1 MLGCVIHGRGD
12 LRVEELAPPVAGPGE
27 VLVAVRYGGV
37 CGSDLHYWRHGGVGD
52 FRLTE
57 PMVPGHEV
65 VGTAVA
71 YGSPTAS
78 DPAAGTPVAVH
89 PATPCGV
96 CPECA
101 DGRRNVCRDT
111 RYLGSAARTPHVQ
124 GGFADLIVVPA
135 AQVRPLPEGLPPRR
149 AALAE
154 PLAVALHAVRR
165 AGPVAGRHVLVTGA
179 GPIGC
184 LVVAAAKA
192 AGAARV
198 TVTDLL
204 PTALGYARAAGADTV
219 VRADDPADA
228 GWPAEVEV
236 AVEASG
242 VAAGLDTCLR
252 LVRRGGVVV
261 QLGMLPPGQSP
272 FAGNLVVSR
281 EIELRGAFRFDT
293 EFDEALRLLAAEPA
307 FDALV
312 SAVVPVRDAESAF
325 ALAADRGR
333 SCKVLLDFG
342 DPTHRP
348 APSPSPFPGRGTET
362 DAGADAGG
370 AGAGRCAGSGP

>member
-1 MLGCVIHGRGD
+1 MLGCVIHGAGD
-12 LRVEELAPPVAGPGE
+12 LRVEELAVPVPGPGQA
-27 VLVAVRYGGV
+27 LVAVRYGGV

-52 FRLTE
+52 FRLRE
-57 PMVPGHEV
+57 PMLLGHEV
-65 VGTAVA
+65 VGTVVA
-71 YGSPTAS
+71 YGDGAS
-78 DPAAGTPVAVH
+78 GPVAGTAVAVH
-89 PATPCGV
+89 PATPCSA

-111 RYLGSAARTPHVQ
+111 RYLGSAARFPHVQ
-124 GGFADLIVVPA
+124 GGFAAQVTVPA
-135 AQVRPLPEGLPPRR
+135 GQLRPLPAGLDLRR

-154 PLAVALHAVRR
+154 PLSVALHAVRR
-165 AGPVAGRHVLVTGA
+165 AGEMAGRHVLVTGA

-204 PTALGYARAAGADTV
+204 PTALEYARIAGADSL
-219 VRADDPADA
+219 VRADDPDAA
-228 GWPAEVEV
+228 GWPCEVDV
-236 AVEASG
+236 AIEASG
-242 VAAGLDTCLR
+242 VAAGLETCLR

-261 QLGMLPPGQSP
+261 QLGMLPPGRTP

-293 EFDEALRLLAAEPA
+293 EFDAALELLAAEA
-307 FDALV
+307 SFDGLV
-312 SAVVPVRDAESAF
+312 SAVVPVRDAEAAF
-325 ALAADRGR
+325 TLAADRSQ

-342 DPTHRP
+342 D
-348 APSPSPFPGRGTET
+348 
-362 DAGADAGG
+362 
-370 AGAGRCAGSGP
+370 

>member
-1 MLGCVIHGRGD
+1 MRAVVIHGQGD
-12 LRVEELAPPVAGPGE
+12 LRVEDLPVPVPGPGQA
-27 VLVAVRYGGV
+27 LVAVRYGGV

-52 FRLTE
+52 FRLKE
-57 PMVPGHEV
+57 PMVLGHEV
-65 VGTAVA
+65 VGTVVS
-71 YGSPTAS
+71 YGPGATGPRPGTA
-78 DPAAGTPVAVH
+78 VAVH
-89 PATPCGV
+89 PATPCGA

-101 DGRRNVCRDT
+101 GGRRNICRDT
-111 RYLGSAARTPHVQ
+111 RYLGSAARFPHVQ
-124 GGFADLIVVPA
+124 GAFAARVTVPA
-135 AQVRPLPEGLPPRR
+135 EQLRPLPAGLAPRR

-154 PLAVALHAVRR
+154 PLSVALHALRR
-165 AGPVAGRHVLVTGA
+165 AGEVAGRHVLVTGA

-204 PTALGYARAAGADTV
+204 PRALRYASAVGADTV
-219 VRADDPADA
+219 VRADDPDDD
-228 GWPAEVEV
+228 GWPPEVDV

-261 QLGMLPPGQSP
+261 QLGMLPPGRSP

-281 EIELRGAFRFDT
+281 ELELRGAFRFDT
-293 EFDEALRLLAAEPA
+293 EFDEALRLLAVEPA
-307 FDALV
+307 FDALL
-312 SAVVPVRDAESAF
+312 SAVVPVGDAESAF
-325 ALAADRGR
+325 VLAADRDR

-342 DPTHRP
+342 D
-348 APSPSPFPGRGTET
+348 
-362 DAGADAGG
+362 
-370 AGAGRCAGSGP
+370 

>member
-1 MLGCVIHGRGD
+1 MTVGCVIHGQGD
-12 LRVEELAPPVAGPGE
+12 LRVEELAAPAPGPGQA
-27 VLVAVRYGGV
+27 LVAVRYGGV

-52 FRLTE
+52 FRLRE
-57 PMVPGHEV
+57 PMVLGHEV
-65 VGTAVA
+65 VGTVLS
-71 YGSPTAS
+71 YGAGASGPVPGTA
-78 DPAAGTPVAVH
+78 VAVH

-96 CPECA
+96 CPECS

-111 RYLGSAARTPHVQ
+111 RYLGSAARFPHVQ
-124 GGFADLIVVPA
+124 GGFAAQVVVPA
-135 AQVRPLPEGLPPRR
+135 EQLRALPKGLGLRR

-154 PLAVALHAVRR
+154 PLSVALHAVRR
-165 AGPVAGRHVLVTGA
+165 AGEVAGKHALVTGA

-204 PTALGYARAAGADTV
+204 PEALRYAGAAGADTV
-219 VRADDPADA
+219 VRADDPEDA
-228 GWPAEVEV
+228 GWPSEVDV

-261 QLGMLPPGQSP
+261 QLGMLPPGRSA
-272 FAGNLVVSR
+272 FSGNLVVSR
-281 EIELRGAFRFDT
+281 EIELRGAFRFDG
-293 EFDEALRLLAAEPA
+293 EFDAALRLLAAESS
-307 FDALV
+307 FDGLV
-312 SAVVPVRDAESAF
+312 SAVVPVREAESAF
-325 ALAADRGR
+325 ALAADRNV

-342 DPTHRP
+342 D
-348 APSPSPFPGRGTET
+348 
-362 DAGADAGG
+362 
-370 AGAGRCAGSGP
+370 

>member
-1 MLGCVIHGRGD
+1 MLGCVIHGQGD
-12 LRVEELAPPVAGPGE
+12 LRVEELASPSPGPGQ

-52 FRLTE
+52 FRLKE
-57 PMVPGHEV
+57 PMVLGHEV
-65 VGTAVA
+65 VGTVVA
-71 YGSPTAS
+71 GAL
-78 DPAAGTPVAVH
+78 AGTAVAVH

-96 CPECA
+96 CPECR

-111 RYLGSAARTPHVQ
+111 RYLGSAARMPHVQ
-124 GGFADLIVVPA
+124 GGFAAEIVVPDE
-135 AQVRPLPEGLPPRR
+135 QVRPLPEGLELRR

-192 AGAARV
+192 AGAAQV

-204 PTALGYARAAGADTV
+204 PTALGHARTVGANTV
-219 VRADDPADA
+219 VRADDPADP
-228 GWPAEVEV
+228 GWPAEVDV

-293 EFDEALRLLAAEPA
+293 EFDDALALLATEDA
-307 FDALV
+307 FDGLV
-312 SAVVPVRDAESAF
+312 SAVVPLREAESAF

-342 DPTHRP
+342 
-348 APSPSPFPGRGTET
+348 PS
-362 DAGADAGG
+362 
-370 AGAGRCAGSGP
+370 

>member
-1 MLGCVIHGRGD
+1 MLGCVIHGQGD
-12 LRVEELAPPVAGPGE
+12 LRVEDLPVPVPGPGQA
-27 VLVAVRYGGV
+27 LVAVRYGGV

-52 FRLTE
+52 FRLKE
-57 PMVPGHEV
+57 AMVLGHEV
-65 VGTAVA
+65 VGTVVA
-71 YGSPTAS
+71 YGAGASGPSVGTA
-78 DPAAGTPVAVH
+78 VAVH
-89 PATPCGV
+89 PATACTV

-101 DGRRNVCRDT
+101 DDRRNVCRDT
-111 RYLGSAARTPHVQ
+111 RYLGSAARFPHVQ
-124 GGFADLIVVPA
+124 GGFAAQVAVPA
-135 AQVRPLPEGLPPRR
+135 DQLRPLPTGLDLRR

-154 PLAVALHAVRR
+154 PLSVALHAVRR
-165 AGPVAGRHVLVTGA
+165 AGAVAGRHVLVTGA

-204 PTALGYARAAGADTV
+204 PAALGYAGIAGADAV
-219 VRADDPADA
+219 VRADDPDDA
-228 GWPAEVEV
+228 GWPSEVDV
-236 AVEASG
+236 AIEASG

-293 EFDEALRLLAAEPA
+293 EFDAALELLAAEA
-307 FDALV
+307 SFDGLV
-312 SAVVPVRDAESAF
+312 SAVVPVREAESAF
-325 ALAADRGR
+325 ALAADRSR

-342 DPTHRP
+342 
-348 APSPSPFPGRGTET
+348 S
-362 DAGADAGG
+362 
-370 AGAGRCAGSGP
+370 

>member
-1 MLGCVIHGRGD
+1 MLGCVIHGQDD
-12 LRVEELAPPVAGPGE
+12 LRVEELASPTPGPGQ

-52 FRLTE
+52 FRLRE
-57 PMVPGHEV
+57 PMVLGHEV
-65 VGTAVA
+65 VGTAVT
-71 YGSPTAS
+71 GPL
-78 DPAAGTPVAVH
+78 AGQAVAVH

-111 RYLGSAARTPHVQ
+111 RYLGSAARLPHVQ
-124 GGFADLIVVPA
+124 GGFAAEIVVPA
-135 AQVRPLPEGLPPRR
+135 EQIRLLPDGLEQRR

-154 PLAVALHAVRR
+154 PLSVALHAVRR

-192 AGAARV
+192 AGAAHV

-204 PTALGYARAAGADTV
+204 PTALAYARAAGADTV
-219 VRADDPADA
+219 VRADDPADP
-228 GWPAEVEV
+228 GWPGEVDV

-242 VAAGLDTCLR
+242 VAAGLEACLR
-252 LVRRGGVVV
+252 RVRRGGVVV

-293 EFDEALRLLAAEPA
+293 EFDDALALLARPSTGDA

-312 SAVVPVRDAESAF
+312 SAVVPVREAESAF
-325 ALAADRGR
+325 ALAADRGK

-342 DPTHRP
+342 V
-348 APSPSPFPGRGTET
+348 G
-362 DAGADAGG
+362 
-370 AGAGRCAGSGP
+370 

>member
-1 MLGCVIHGRGD
+1 MLGCVIHGQGD
-12 LRVEELAPPVAGPGE
+12 LRVDELPVPSPGPGQA
-27 VLVAVRYGGV
+27 LVAVRYGGV

-52 FRLTE
+52 FRLRE
-57 PMVPGHEV
+57 PMVLGHEV
-65 VGTAVA
+65 VGTVVS
-71 YGSPTAS
+71 YGAGASGPAPGTA
-78 DPAAGTPVAVH
+78 VAVH
-89 PATPCGV
+89 PATPCGL

-101 DGRRNVCRDT
+101 DGRANVCRDT

-124 GGFADLIVVPA
+124 GGFAAHIVVPA
-135 AQVRPLPEGLPPRR
+135 GQLRAVPAGLDLGR

-154 PLAVALHAVRR
+154 PLSVALHAVRR
-165 AGPVAGRHVLVTGA
+165 AGAVRGRHVLVTGA

-198 TVTDLL
+198 TVTDVL
-204 PTALGYARAAGADTV
+204 PRALAYAVSAGADAV
-219 VRADDPADA
+219 VRADDPADPS
-228 GWPAEVEV
+228 WPAEVDA

-261 QLGMLPPGQSP
+261 QLGMLPPGQSS

-281 EIELRGAFRFDT
+281 EVELRGAFRFDA
-293 EFDEALRLLAAEPA
+293 EFDDALALLAAEPR

-312 SAVVPVRDAESAF
+312 SAVVPLGEAESAF
-325 ALAADRGR
+325 ALAADRSR

-342 DPTHRP
+342 
-348 APSPSPFPGRGTET
+348 A
-362 DAGADAGG
+362 
-370 AGAGRCAGSGP
+370 

>member
-1 MLGCVIHGRGD
+1 MLGCVIHGQGD
-12 LRVEELAPPVAGPGE
+12 LRVDELPVPEPGPGQA
-27 VLVAVRYGGV
+27 LVAVRYGGV

-52 FRLTE
+52 FRLAE
-57 PMVPGHEV
+57 PMVLGHEV
-65 VGTAVA
+65 VGTVVSYGDGASGPAV
-71 YGSPTAS
+71 GTA
-78 DPAAGTPVAVH
+78 VAVH

-124 GGFADLIVVPA
+124 GGFAAQVAVPA
-135 AQVRPLPEGLPPRR
+135 EQLRPLPPGLELRR

-154 PLAVALHAVRR
+154 PLSVALHAVRR
-165 AGPVAGRHVLVTGA
+165 AGTVAGRHVLVTGA

-192 AGAARV
+192 AGAARI

-204 PTALGYARAAGADTV
+204 PQALAYAVSAGADAV
-219 VRADDPADA
+219 VRADDPADPS
-228 GWPAEVEV
+228 WPSEVDV
-236 AVEASG
+236 AIEASG
-242 VAAGLDTCLR
+242 VAAGLDSCLR

-293 EFDEALRLLAAEPA
+293 EFDEALALLAVESS
-307 FDALV
+307 FDDLV
-312 SAVVPVRDAESAF
+312 SAVVPVRNAESAF
-325 ALAADRGR
+325 ALAADRNK
-333 SCKVLLDFG
+333 SCKVLLDF
-342 DPTHRP
+342 
-348 APSPSPFPGRGTET
+348 AS
-362 DAGADAGG
+362 
-370 AGAGRCAGSGP
+370 